1 MIVAGAGARR
11 LLLVAVPVALVGLGL
26 LLESSGTFAVF
37 RFSVGRASQDAPS
50 ARVVA
55 DDQRLAGRSVVSVFV
70 RPRDL
75 HGRLRGLLTNTR
87 RSGPDWE
94 RPAWV
99 SFFEDGQLVHS
110 APAGLR
116 IHGGSSRVVNR
127 PQGFRLYF
135 RRKYGARELPG
146 AIAFRDVHHAHPL
159 RRLVLHND
167 ARHRGDGTRWQFAN
181 PLGYDIAR
189 RAGAL
194 APPTRPVRFLL
205 NGEFQGVYVLTEH
218 LDARDYFE
226 AHPGRRMRVA
236 TDEIEALFHQ
246 IRQRSPLTMATA
258 GQVVDLHSLTR
269 WFIATVFCGTG
280 DAYQEPG
287 LFRDP
292 SRATAQWFWVTWDM
306 DASFRR
312 VDHDSFALLLS
323 RTGERRARYK
333 YDVRPSLMTTLL
345 DRDPEYRA
353 YFMRAW
359 TEVMN
364 HALTPDFLDERY
376 AHYERLTTELGI
388 EDRRFLVPLRQFLAE
403 RPTTVWKTAEAWL
416 GTGPAVV
423 VRVAGHRPVRIN
435 DHEVAPG
442 WHGRYFPGMHLEV
455 DAADGDRA
463 GRVGVLVNGRANTD
477 TTFTV
482 PGGQELQIAALE

>member
-1 MIVAGAGARR
+1 MIAAAPGVRR
-11 LLLVAVPVALVGLGL
+11 LLLVAVPLALIGAGVV
-26 LLESSGTFAVF
+26 LEYSGTFAVF
-37 RFSVGRASQDAPS
+37 RFAVGRAAQDAPS
-50 ARVVA
+50 ARVVT
-55 DDQRLAGRSVVSVFV
+55 DDERLAGRSVVSVYV

-75 HGRLRGLLTNTR
+75 HSRLRGLLTNRR

-99 SFFEDGQLVHS
+99 SFFEDGQVVHS
-110 APAGLR
+110 APAGIR
-116 IHGGSSRVVNR
+116 IHGGSSRLVNR

-146 AIAFRDVHHAHPL
+146 AIAFRDGHAHPL

-167 ARHRGDGTRWQFAN
+167 ARHRADGNRWQFAN

-226 AHPGRRMRVA
+226 AHPGRPMR
-236 TDEIEALFHQ
+236 DSSQEIEALFHQ
-246 IRQRSPLTMATA
+246 VRALSPVTMATA
-258 GQVVDLHSLTR
+258 GQLVDLHSLTR
-269 WFIATVFCGTG
+269 WFIAVVFCGAG

-292 SRATAQWFWVTWDM
+292 AREASQWFWVSWDM

-312 VDHDSFALLLS
+312 VDHDSFPLLLS
-323 RTGERRARYK
+323 RTGEPRARHD
-333 YDVRPSLMTTLL
+333 YDIRPYLMTTLL
-345 DRDPEYRA
+345 DHDPEYRA
-353 YFMRAW
+353 YFMRVW
-359 TEVMN
+359 TDVMN
-364 HALTPDFLDERY
+364 HALTRSFLDERY
-376 AHYERLTTELGI
+376 AHYERLSTELGI

-416 GTGPAVV
+416 DTGPAVV
-423 VRVAGHRPVRIN
+423 VRVAGARPVRIN
-435 DHEVAPG
+435 DREVAPG
-442 WHGRYFPGMHLEV
+442 WAGRYFPGMRLEV
-455 DAADGDRA
+455 APGDGER
-463 GRVGVLVNGRANTD
+463 GPLRLLVNGQVVTD
-477 TTFTV
+477 TTVTV
-482 PGGQELQIAALE
+482 PAGDGLQIAAPG

>member
-1 MIVAGAGARR
+1 MIAAGAGARR

-37 RFSVGRASQDAPS
+37 RFSVGRAPQDAPS
-50 ARVVA
+50 AQVVTH
-55 DDQRLAGRSVVSVFV
+55 DQRLAGRSVVSVFV

-75 HGRLRGLLTNTR
+75 HSRLRGLLTNTR
-87 RSGPDWE
+87 RFGPDWE

-110 APAGLR
+110 APAGIR
-116 IHGGSSRVVNR
+116 IHGGSSRIVNR

-135 RRKYGARELPG
+135 RRKYGVRELPG

-167 ARHRGDGTRWQFAN
+167 ARHRGDGNRWQFAN

-218 LDARDYFE
+218 LDPRDYFE
-226 AHPGRRMRVA
+226 AHPGRRMRA
-236 TDEIEALFHQ
+236 DPDEIEALFHEV
-246 IRQRSPLTMATA
+246 RQLSPVTMATA
-258 GQVVDLHSLTR
+258 GRLVDLPSLTR
-269 WFIATVFCGTG
+269 WFISVAFCATG

-287 LFRDP
+287 VFRDP
-292 SRATAQWFWVTWDM
+292 SRPSAQWFWVNWDM
-306 DASFRR
+306 DAAFRR
-312 VDHDSFALLLS
+312 VDHDSFASLLS
-323 RTGERRARYK
+323 RTGERRSRHN
-333 YDVRPSLMTTLL
+333 YDVRPYLMTTLL
-345 DRDPEYRA
+345 DQDPEYRA
-353 YFMRAW
+353 YFMRVW
-359 TEVMN
+359 TDVMN
-364 HALTPDFLDERY
+364 HALTREFLDERY
-376 AHYERLTTELGI
+376 AHYERLTTDLGI

-403 RPTTVWKTAEAWL
+403 RPTTVWTTAEAWL

-423 VRVAGHRPVRIN
+423 VRVVGHRPVRIN
-435 DHEVAPG
+435 EHDVTPG
-442 WHGRYFPGMHLEV
+442 WQGRYFPGMRLDV
-455 DAADGDRA
+455 DAAGGDRVHR
-463 GRVGVLVNGRANTD
+463 GRVLVNGQVNTD
-477 TTFTV
+477 TTITV
-482 PGGQELQIAALE
+482 PGGQELQITALD